1 MFCTSTLIEGV
12 NLPADNLFITNYR
25 SGRPQMTSVE
35 FRNLIGR
42 VGRIKFNLYGNVF
55 FISDGEQV
63 TEKEYVRLL
72 REPIPDQRL
81 SIVQEL
87 KPKLKK
93 HVVETLLSGSSK
105 IEPYDTKSQKQP
117 EEEYIMMR
125 KFGLILLKDIMDD
138 RDSLVRREFAAFMP
152 EGSEQTIREKFEG
165 QKEFI
170 DSDINIS
177 ADQSR
182 RLAAAIR
189 NGTHYPKSQDGR
201 FSHPV
206 VLGFL
211 EELSRIFNWD
221 KYEFGTLGKRNKAGE
236 HAKLSWYAVILSQWM
251 EGHGLSYIM
260 RKAIDYMK
268 DNPEKFW
275 LNDYGKSIELFL
287 ANGTAD
293 SLIIAELSNWNG
305 KAIKIPRIEVADCK
319 RDDINGAG
327 VYFLFCKEEDDTDSV
342 YIGESETV
350 QDKLIQHIRDYNA
363 EKEKFY
369 WTTAVIFLG
378 RDLNKALIRYLE
390 DRFVQIA
397 RECKRYNVLTKNT
410 YSRTVMKEAH
420 IAAMEEFIDNVRV
433 LINALGYKVL
443 EPTVQNTSSSTQD
456 DEILYLSTGA
466 AKATGIVTTEGFVL
480 LAGSVVNEKVSEK
493 SLSKGAIA
501 LRKKHFNSGKVKDL
515 TTTEDILFSS
525 SSAAADFVTGYSVSG
540 PAMWKNAVG
549 KPLKEIESR

>member
-1 MFCTSTLIEGV
+1 M
-12 NLPADNLFITNYR
+12 
-25 SGRPQMTSVE
+25 
-35 FRNLIGR
+35 
-42 VGRIKFNLYGNVF
+42 
-55 FISDGEQV
+55 
-63 TEKEYVRLL
+63 
-72 REPIPDQRL
+72 EPECI
-81 SIVQEL
+81 
-87 KPKLKK
+87 
-93 HVVETLLSGSSK
+93 
-105 IEPYDTKSQKQP
+105 
-117 EEEYIMMR
+117 
-125 KFGLILLKDIMDD
+125 
-138 RDSLVRREFAAFMP
+138 
-152 EGSEQTIREKFEG
+152 
-165 QKEFI
+165 
-170 DSDINIS
+170 
-177 ADQSR
+177 
-182 RLAAAIR
+182 
-189 NGTHYPKSQDGR
+189 
-201 FSHPV
+201 
-206 VLGFL
+206 
-211 EELSRIFNWD
+211 
-221 KYEFGTLGKRNKAGE
+221 
-236 HAKLSWYAVILSQWM
+236 
-251 EGHGLSYIM
+251 
-260 RKAIDYMK
+260 
-268 DNPEKFW
+268 
-275 LNDYGKSIELFL
+275 
-287 ANGTAD
+287 
-293 SLIIAELSNWNG
+293 
-305 KAIKIPRIEVADCK
+305 
-319 RDDINGAG
+319 
-327 VYFLFCKEEDDTDSV
+327 FLFCKEEDDTDFV

-350 QDKLIQHIRDYNA
+350 QDRLIQHIRDYNA

-480 LAGSVVNEKVSEK
+480 LTGSVVNEKVSEK

-501 LRKKHFNSGKVKDL
+501 LRKKHFYSGKVKDL